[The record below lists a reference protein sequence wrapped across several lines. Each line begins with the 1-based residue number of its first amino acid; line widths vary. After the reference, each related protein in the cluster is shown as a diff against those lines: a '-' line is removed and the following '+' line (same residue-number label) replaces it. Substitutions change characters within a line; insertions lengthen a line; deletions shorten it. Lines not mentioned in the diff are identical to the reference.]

1 MIRVGPAG
9 WSYPDSPGHVYPA
22 RVPSRFDALRF
33 LSAYFDTIEVNS
45 TFYRPQTAKTYASW
59 AKRVTHNP
67 RFRFT
72 VKLWQVFTHGTRDV
86 RREAREA
93 RDEKDDGVRSEQAD
107 WTPDDVRMVTEGL
120 GVLRAEGR
128 LGALL
133 AQFPWSL
140 KPDVRGR
147 ERLVRVAEAFPEW
160 PLVVEVR
167 HGRWGRQEE
176 LDLLRDVG
184 VGFTNLDQPVIGQSL
199 APTAHATGAV
209 GYVRFHGRNYEHWF
223 GEQEDAAP
231 DVHRTGR
238 DTSDAPPARSGRTAS
253 TTAPDVHQI
262 GHDTSDAPPARSR
275 PTASTTAPDVHR
287 IGHETSDAPPARSGR
302 TASTTAQ
309 RYNYLY
315 TAAELAP
322 WVERIRT
329 LGAADG
335 VTDVYVITNNHYEGK
350 GPANAL
356 MLRGMLEGAK
366 VKAPPV
372 LFERYQAAL
381 EPYAE
386 PSDLEADPSL
396 F

>member
-1 MIRVGPAG
+1 M
-9 WSYPDSPGHVYPA
+9 
-22 RVPSRFDALRF
+22 
-33 LSAYFDTIEVNS
+33 
-45 TFYRPQTAKTYASW
+45 
-59 AKRVTHNP
+59 
-67 RFRFT
+67 
-72 VKLWQVFTHGTRDV
+72 
-86 RREAREA
+86 
-93 RDEKDDGVRSEQAD
+93 
-107 WTPDDVRMVTEGL
+107 
-120 GVLRAEGR
+120 LRAEGR

-262 GHDTSDAPPARSR
+262 GHDTSDAPPARS
-275 PTASTTAPDVHR
+275 
-287 IGHETSDAPPARSGR
+287 GR